1 MCEKFT
7 LAFIIT
13 ILLQLFVVGNPN
25 SVKLPEDAPLNRQ
38 LIGSLWFTINNI
50 RGS

>member
-25 SVKLPEDAPLNRQ
+25 SVKLPEDASPQPAANR
-38 LIGSLWFTINNI
+38 FTLVYHK
-50 RGS
+50 